1 MRAPR
6 RSAVAVFTLLLAL
19 VATSCGG
26 SEEKGAG
33 GAAPTTAK
41 PKGEIVIGSTDFTE
55 QLIVSNMYAKMLE
68 HHGYHVT
75 LRPNLGKREVVLPA
89 LEKGEIDLLP
99 EYIGTLLEYLEPGSA
114 TADTLA
120 SADHLRDLL
129 EKKKLTALKPAPAED
144 ANALVVTKKTAE
156 EKKLA
161 KISDLAGSAKEMVL
175 GGPPEC
181 PTRPLCLLGFKNTYG
196 LDFKEFKPLDTGGP
210 LTKEALEKGDI
221 DVAVLFSSDGAIA
234 ARHFV
239 VLEDDKNLQPAENVI
254 PVIREEKLDPEL
266 DKALTELS
274 DKLTTEQLSEL
285 NKRVDVDRED
295 PAEVAEA
302 WLKEQGLSK

>member
-1 MRAPR
+1 
-6 RSAVAVFTLLLAL
+6 
-19 VATSCGG
+19 
-26 SEEKGAG
+26 
-33 GAAPTTAK
+33 
-41 PKGEIVIGSTDFTE
+41 
-55 QLIVSNMYAKMLE
+55 MYAKMLE

-75 LRPNLGKREVVLPA
+75 LRPNLGKFEVVQPA

-114 TADTLA
+114 TADTLG
-120 SADHLRDLL
+120 SADKLRQLL
-129 EKKKLTALKPAPAED
+129 EKKHLTALKPAPAED
-144 ANALVVTKKTAE
+144 ANALVVTQKTAE
-156 EKKLA
+156 EKKLT

-181 PTRPLCLLGFKNTYG
+181 PTRPLCLRGFKNTYG
-196 LDFKEFKPLDTGGP
+196 LDFKEFKPLDSGGP

-239 VLEDDKNLQPAENVI
+239 VLEDDKNLQPAENII
-254 PVIREEKLDPEL
+254 PVIRVDKVDPEL
-266 DKALTELS
+266 EKALTELS

-285 NKRVDVDRED
+285 NKRVDIDRED
-295 PAEVAEA
+295 PAHVAEA